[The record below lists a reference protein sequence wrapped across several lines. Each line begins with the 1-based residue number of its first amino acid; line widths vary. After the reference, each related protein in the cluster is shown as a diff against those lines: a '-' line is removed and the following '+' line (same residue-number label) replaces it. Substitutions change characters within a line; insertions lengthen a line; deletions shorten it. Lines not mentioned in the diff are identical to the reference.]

1 MIFFQKVSVM
11 YRLFLWI
18 NECTDVSLIDLP
30 IEINIK
36 KRALDHSKALEL
48 TRLSAQF
55 DLRFNNQSIRVARD
69 MLTLDKQEER
79 DGS

>member
-1 MIFFQKVSVM
+1 MIFFQKVSAM

-18 NECTDVSLIDLP
+18 NQCTGVSLIDLP
-30 IEINIK
+30 IANSHK
-36 KRALDHSKALEL
+36 KRAFDHSKALEL

>member
-30 IEINIK
+30 IEIHIK
-36 KRALDHSKALEL
+36 KRALDYSKALEL
-48 TRLSAQF
+48 IRLFAQF

-69 MLTLDKQEER
+69 ALTLDKQEER

>member
-18 NECTDVSLIDLP
+18 NECTVVLLMDLP
-30 IEINIK
+30 IANSHK
-36 KRALDHSKALEL
+36 KRALDYSKALEL
-48 TRLSAQF
+48 IRLSAQL

-69 MLTLDKQEER
+69 ALTLDKQEER

>member
-30 IEINIK
+30 IANSHK